1 MKNWAA
7 TIDSFD
13 QDGLTIIFSAYELA
27 AYAAGHQEFHFYL
40 QCAGQLL
47 ERQRPYR
54 AWPERKPEFCFR
66 EGFFKIAAS
75 APGSGWSPG
84 FFR

>member
-1 MKNWAA
+1 MKDLRRKPSLKCPLSAIYWSDYRE
-7 TIDSFD
+7 TIEKWGSDYTTSFD

-27 AYAAGHQEFHFYL
+27 AYVAGPQEFHFYL

-54 AWPERKPEFCFR
+54 A
-66 EGFFKIAAS
+66 
-75 APGSGWSPG
+75 
-84 FFR
+84 